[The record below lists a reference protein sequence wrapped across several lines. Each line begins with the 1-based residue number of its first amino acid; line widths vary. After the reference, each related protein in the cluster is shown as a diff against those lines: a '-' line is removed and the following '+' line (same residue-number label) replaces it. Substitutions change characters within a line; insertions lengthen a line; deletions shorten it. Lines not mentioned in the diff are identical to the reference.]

1 MVNLLTLYYIYTMA
15 PIPCTCKKKLS
26 KCDGN
31 CDTGGQRSKVSVR
44 DTDDKT
50 KPHCE
55 CGYGSCICNTKYRKK
70 KTELKSN
77 VQLEKEQRKAY
88 SQIGRLL
95 ESLQC

>member
-1 MVNLLTLYYIYTMA
+1 MA
-15 PIPCTCKKKLS
+15 PLPCTCKKKLS

-31 CDTGGQRSKVSVR
+31 CDFGGGQRSKLSVR

-55 CGYGSCICNTKYRKK
+55 CGYGCCICNTKYRKNK
-70 KTELKSN
+70 SESKSKSN
-77 VQLEKEQRKAY
+77 VQLEQEQRKIH